1 MVPEVTAGIRST
13 ALRIWML
20 MVIQTGTTSM
30 TVKLNTLMAVP
41 KTSLLTMM
49 TELYTFR
56 ESKLK
61 VNTSPSTKKVRC
73 RMAYSTARLTADSTT
88 SMPTAIRR
96 LAA

>member
-1 MVPEVTAGIRST
+1 
-13 ALRIWML
+13 ML

-61 VNTSPSTKKVRC
+61 ANTSLSTKKVRC
-73 RMAYSTARLTADSTT
+73 RMAYSTAR
-88 SMPTAIRR
+88 TAILRPAGR
-96 LAA
+96 EESTPIAAFIESGLAL